1 MFVHAFLVVASGTSL
16 VRITRKVSRVRRLR
30 VVCARRIQA
39 RGAESTAITRSHGA
53 RVRACVCARFLP
65 RSLGTMYNCCTCHAQ
80 GVARKSLARVSYPGR
95 PSPQGI
101 EYSYHAAGAMARVRA
116 RAVHLHGINTLY
128 HAVSVYTGMHKTLE
142 TLETL
147 ALRARVSKPVS
158 AVLYIPVYT
167 STAWY
172 NLYIYRERGG
182 LQQND

>member
-1 MFVHAFLVVASGTSL
+1 
-16 VRITRKVSRVRRLR
+16 
-30 VVCARRIQA
+30 
-39 RGAESTAITRSHGA
+39 
-53 RVRACVCARFLP
+53 
-65 RSLGTMYNCCTCHAQ
+65 
-80 GVARKSLARVSYPGR
+80 
-95 PSPQGI
+95 
-101 EYSYHAAGAMARVRA
+101 MARVRA

-172 NLYIYRERGG
+172 NLYILDIEILHMYMYVLRTTCTCTVCVHVHEKSVIETRQMQATTPEDNSLFSREKEELPRAG
-182 LQQND
+182 LEPAIFCVLGRCCTS

>member
-1 MFVHAFLVVASGTSL
+1 
-16 VRITRKVSRVRRLR
+16 
-30 VVCARRIQA
+30 
-39 RGAESTAITRSHGA
+39 
-53 RVRACVCARFLP
+53 
-65 RSLGTMYNCCTCHAQ
+65 
-80 GVARKSLARVSYPGR
+80 
-95 PSPQGI
+95 
-101 EYSYHAAGAMARVRA
+101 MARVRA

-172 NLYIYRERGG
+172 NLYSPCHLHVVDEAHQFVQKFEGQNGILHAVDGQTTPSLGTALLVEWGGERERERERERGG
-182 LQQND
+182 GGGACLHDHEMLEYEQHICDRICENRPPCKICTVEIRAFERGHVVPDPNFFIMPL

>member
-1 MFVHAFLVVASGTSL
+1 
-16 VRITRKVSRVRRLR
+16 
-30 VVCARRIQA
+30 
-39 RGAESTAITRSHGA
+39 
-53 RVRACVCARFLP
+53 
-65 RSLGTMYNCCTCHAQ
+65 
-80 GVARKSLARVSYPGR
+80 
-95 PSPQGI
+95 
-101 EYSYHAAGAMARVRA
+101 MARVRA

-172 NLYIYRERGG
+172 NLYLYMQKCISQIVHILLLLLPIEETKLKNGSTINHDIAPVG
-182 LQQND
+182 TWH

>member
-1 MFVHAFLVVASGTSL
+1 
-16 VRITRKVSRVRRLR
+16 
-30 VVCARRIQA
+30 
-39 RGAESTAITRSHGA
+39 
-53 RVRACVCARFLP
+53 
-65 RSLGTMYNCCTCHAQ
+65 
-80 GVARKSLARVSYPGR
+80 
-95 PSPQGI
+95 
-101 EYSYHAAGAMARVRA
+101 MARVRA

-172 NLYIYRERGG
+172 NLYLLLCVYMCIICQLAHSASIAHALAVNLDQLGAPTWFFTLSAADVIQTRTKQWGVLYTDGKVHASFEDKSNWLRSNVVIVG
-182 LQQND
+182 

>member
-1 MFVHAFLVVASGTSL
+1 
-16 VRITRKVSRVRRLR
+16 
-30 VVCARRIQA
+30 
-39 RGAESTAITRSHGA
+39 
-53 RVRACVCARFLP
+53 
-65 RSLGTMYNCCTCHAQ
+65 
-80 GVARKSLARVSYPGR
+80 
-95 PSPQGI
+95 
-101 EYSYHAAGAMARVRA
+101 MARVRA

-172 NLYIYRERGG
+172 NLYVCVCVCVCVFVTCEYEAIHVHVSREKCVHTGG
-182 LQQND
+182 SVVDF

>member
-1 MFVHAFLVVASGTSL
+1 
-16 VRITRKVSRVRRLR
+16 
-30 VVCARRIQA
+30 
-39 RGAESTAITRSHGA
+39 
-53 RVRACVCARFLP
+53 
-65 RSLGTMYNCCTCHAQ
+65 
-80 GVARKSLARVSYPGR
+80 
-95 PSPQGI
+95 
-101 EYSYHAAGAMARVRA
+101 MARVRA

-172 NLYIYRERGG
+172 NLYILHHCSQFIPQFCTIDMNPQLNCLPCTLPSFTSSFCAVWHCHHNIHLHFRKNQMMFLAQHTHIAISGT
-182 LQQND
+182 

>member
-1 MFVHAFLVVASGTSL
+1 M
-16 VRITRKVSRVRRLR
+16 
-30 VVCARRIQA
+30 
-39 RGAESTAITRSHGA
+39 
-53 RVRACVCARFLP
+53 
-65 RSLGTMYNCCTCHAQ
+65 CHAQ
-80 GVARKSLARVSYPGR
+80 GVARKSFAWASYPGR

-172 NLYIYRERGG
+172 NLYVYSETNFPCRLFG
-182 LQQND
+182 QQKLTYCMQHASILSTGRW

>member
-1 MFVHAFLVVASGTSL
+1 M
-16 VRITRKVSRVRRLR
+16 
-30 VVCARRIQA
+30 
-39 RGAESTAITRSHGA
+39 
-53 RVRACVCARFLP
+53 
-65 RSLGTMYNCCTCHAQ
+65 CHAQ
-80 GVARKSLARVSYPGR
+80 GVARKSFACASYPGR

-172 NLYIYRERGG
+172 NLYLYHAYYESYDLIGQCEVLYFTY
-182 LQQND
+182 

>member
-1 MFVHAFLVVASGTSL
+1 MFVHAFLIVASGQVLYVSHAKCRAYVICAWSAHVVSGPVGQRVQLSRGAMARVYVPSTSAWYKHL
-16 VRITRKVSRVRRLR
+16 MRRSLGTTVVRITRKASRVSRL
-30 VVCARRIQA
+30 
-39 RGAESTAITRSHGA
+39 
-53 RVRACVCARFLP
+53 L
-65 RSLGTMYNCCTCHAQ
+65 L
-80 GVARKSLARVSYPGR
+80 YPGC

-142 TLETL
+142 TIETL
-147 ALRARVSKPVS
+147 ALRAWVSKPVS

-172 NLYIYRERGG
+172 NLYVWCNQVCNIH
-182 LQQND
+182 

>member
-1 MFVHAFLVVASGTSL
+1 
-16 VRITRKVSRVRRLR
+16 
-30 VVCARRIQA
+30 
-39 RGAESTAITRSHGA
+39 
-53 RVRACVCARFLP
+53 
-65 RSLGTMYNCCTCHAQ
+65 
-80 GVARKSLARVSYPGR
+80 
-95 PSPQGI
+95 
-101 EYSYHAAGAMARVRA
+101 MARVRA

-172 NLYIYRERGG
+172 NRISNVHNLQGG
-182 LQQND
+182 RFSQIRSHKSGKIMS

>member
-1 MFVHAFLVVASGTSL
+1 
-16 VRITRKVSRVRRLR
+16 
-30 VVCARRIQA
+30 
-39 RGAESTAITRSHGA
+39 
-53 RVRACVCARFLP
+53 
-65 RSLGTMYNCCTCHAQ
+65 
-80 GVARKSLARVSYPGR
+80 
-95 PSPQGI
+95 
-101 EYSYHAAGAMARVRA
+101 MARVRA

-172 NLYIYRERGG
+172 NLYLFFNFLVLLHEFCRYLTCIRLHVNGINVPTEHRYEG
-182 LQQND
+182 

>member
-1 MFVHAFLVVASGTSL
+1 M
-16 VRITRKVSRVRRLR
+16 
-30 VVCARRIQA
+30 
-39 RGAESTAITRSHGA
+39 
-53 RVRACVCARFLP
+53 
-65 RSLGTMYNCCTCHAQ
+65 
-80 GVARKSLARVSYPGR
+80 
-95 PSPQGI
+95 

-116 RAVHLHGINTLY
+116 RAVYLHGINTLY

-172 NLYIYRERGG
+172 NLYLYHAVEVYTGMYKTAETG
-182 LQQND
+182 LETRARSARVSKVSKARHGMV

>member
-1 MFVHAFLVVASGTSL
+1 M
-16 VRITRKVSRVRRLR
+16 
-30 VVCARRIQA
+30 
-39 RGAESTAITRSHGA
+39 
-53 RVRACVCARFLP
+53 
-65 RSLGTMYNCCTCHAQ
+65 
-80 GVARKSLARVSYPGR
+80 
-95 PSPQGI
+95 
-101 EYSYHAAGAMARVRA
+101 RVRA

-172 NLYIYRERGG
+172 NLYLYLLSGQFIVSSHEHSSRVGWLVARG
-182 LQQND
+182 